1 MPSMSTP
8 AAECPT
14 IDESLVQAVLRGD
27 REAFRT
33 IVANNEKLVTH
44 IVFRMVKQTQ
54 DREDL
59 CQEVFLKVYDKLNTF
74 RFGSKLSTWIGSIA
88 FNTCINFLRKKKL
101 VLLDSDHEQD
111 EENPHFPAQQKDT
124 SMRPDELLVNKERNK
139 LLWKYVDELPP
150 VQQTMISLFHRQEFS
165 LDEIATIM
173 DMPMGTVKSYLHRAR
188 QSLRNKLS
196 V

>member
-1 MPSMSTP
+1 MSTP
-8 AAECPT
+8 ASECTT

-33 IVANNEKLVTH
+33 MVTNNEKLVTH
-44 IVFRMVKQTQ
+44 IVFRMVHQTQ

-59 CQEVFLKVYDKLNTF
+59 CQEIFLKVYDKLSTF

-111 EENPHFPAQQKDT
+111 EENPQFPTQQKDT
-124 SMRPDELLVNKERNK
+124 SFRPDELLVNKERNK

-150 VQQTMISLFHRQEFS
+150 VQQTMISLFHRQELS

>member
-1 MPSMSTP
+1 MNIP
-8 AAECPT
+8 AADRAT
-14 IDESLVQAVLRGD
+14 FDESLVQAVLRGD
-27 REAFRT
+27 REAFST
-33 IVANNEKLVTH
+33 MVANNERLVTH
-44 IVFRMVKQTQ
+44 IVFRMIKQTQ

-59 CQEVFLKVYDKLNTF
+59 CQEIFLKVYDKLNTF

-101 VLLDSDHEQD
+101 VLLDSEDEQND
-111 EENPHFPAQQKDT
+111 ENPHAVTQHKDT
-124 SMRPDELLVNKERNK
+124 TPRPDELLVNKERNK

-150 VQQTMISLFHRQEFS
+150 VQQTMISLFHRQELS

-173 DMPMGTVKSYLHRAR
+173 NMPMGTVKSYLHRAR
-188 QSLRNKLS
+188 ESLRNKLS